1 MKKKQKVK
9 DTSLLAYAEVLEN
22 LGERQLEVYKA
33 LYDLKE
39 ANNTMISEKLNLSI
53 NNITPRINEMRGYG
67 IIRQSKKDICP
78 CTKKKQFSG
87 KYLEDFNY

>member
-1 MKKKQKVK
+1 MKSRVR
-9 DTSLLAYAEVLEN
+9 DTSLLAYYEVLEN

-53 NNITPRINEMRGYG
+53 NNITPRINELRSYG
-67 IIRQSKKDICP
+67 IVRQSKKDTCP
-78 CTKKKQFSG
+78 MTGKKTIFWKVSRRF
-87 KYLEDFNY
+87 

>member
-1 MKKKQKVK
+1 MKKKQRVK
-9 DTSLLAYAEVLEN
+9 DTSLLAYSEVLET

-33 LYDLKE
+33 LYELKE

-53 NNITPRINEMRGYG
+53 NNVTPRINEMRSYG

-78 CTKKKQFSG
+78 FTKKMTIFWKVSRRF
-87 KYLEDFNY
+87 